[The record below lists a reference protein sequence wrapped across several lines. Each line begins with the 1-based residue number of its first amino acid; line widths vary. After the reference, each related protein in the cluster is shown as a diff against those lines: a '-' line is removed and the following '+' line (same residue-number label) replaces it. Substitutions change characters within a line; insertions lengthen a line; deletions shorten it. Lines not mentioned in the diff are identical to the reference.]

1 MRPVIRVTH
10 APVGLAPATPARPR
24 RASDTWCVV
33 HGDGDPVM
41 STANEALV
49 RTAYAAYEQGDV
61 TALLDTVDPNLEW
74 TYLDPSEA
82 NPEPQICHG
91 RGELEIALQ
100 RQLRRGLSAQLEEL
114 IANGDQVMVTV
125 RIPGVEAHRVRHAN
139 ERNYDVLT
147 VRDGHIV
154 AIRACRDRAEAL
166 AIAGIS

>member
-1 MRPVIRVTH
+1 
-10 APVGLAPATPARPR
+10 
-24 RASDTWCVV
+24 
-33 HGDGDPVM
+33 M
-41 STANEALV
+41 STANETLV

-61 TALLDTVDPNLEW
+61 TALLGTVDPNLEW

-100 RQLRRGLSAQLEEL
+100 RQLRRGLSVQLEEL

-125 RIPGVEAHRVRHAN
+125 CTPGVEAHRVRHAN

-147 VRDGHIV
+147 VRDEHIV

>member
-1 MRPVIRVTH
+1 MRPTNKGTSRRCW
-10 APVGLAPATPARPR
+10 AR
-24 RASDTWCVV
+24 
-33 HGDGDPVM
+33 
-41 STANEALV
+41 ST
-49 RTAYAAYEQGDV
+49 
-61 TALLDTVDPNLEW
+61 PNLEW

-100 RQLRRGLSAQLEEL
+100 RQLRRGLSVQLEEL

>member
-1 MRPVIRVTH
+1 
-10 APVGLAPATPARPR
+10 
-24 RASDTWCVV
+24 
-33 HGDGDPVM
+33 M
-41 STANEALV
+41 STANETLV

-61 TALLDTVDPNLEW
+61 TALLGTVDPNLEW

-100 RQLRRGLSAQLEEL
+100 RQLRRGLSVQLEEL
-114 IANGDQVMVTV
+114 IANGDQVMVTL

-166 AIAGIS
+166 ALPAAAAGQSPPAGSATANGSAAEAYIEPLCVSHHSLCA

>member
-1 MRPVIRVTH
+1 
-10 APVGLAPATPARPR
+10 
-24 RASDTWCVV
+24 
-33 HGDGDPVM
+33 M

-61 TALLDTVDPNLEW
+61 TALLDTVDPDLEW

-100 RQLRRGLSAQLEEL
+100 RQLRRGLSVQLEEL
-114 IANGDQVMVTV
+114 IANGDQVMVTL

-166 AIAGIS
+166 AIAGIV